1 MKDSKLI
8 EMLIEFA
15 QSLRTNHGLFNY
27 EEAEGWYYIYLKKRR
42 EKIIEISRK
51 QLFDMLKDF
60 EAESLEIDHFWR
72 DAELRAGIDDYLKSL
87 EDSEE

>member
-1 MKDSKLI
+1 M
-8 EMLIEFA
+8 
-15 QSLRTNHGLFNY
+15 
-27 EEAEGWYYIYLKKRR
+27 
-42 EKIIEISRK
+42 IEISRK

-72 DAELRAGIDDYLKSL
+72 DAELREWIDDYLKSL